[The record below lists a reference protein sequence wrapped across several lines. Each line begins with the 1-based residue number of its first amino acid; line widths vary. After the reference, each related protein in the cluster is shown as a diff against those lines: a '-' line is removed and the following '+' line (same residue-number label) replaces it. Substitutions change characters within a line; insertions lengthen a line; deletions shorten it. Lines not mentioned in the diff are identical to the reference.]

1 MMDSAR
7 TWGGGGEEW
16 RQTEERT
23 RCFRREKRED
33 LVKNGIIYE
42 LVHSIFI
49 IKFLCGK

>member
-7 TWGGGGEEW
+7 TWGGGEEW